1 MVGCGGGERESYNYA
16 MIVGGGGDRVTKIVR
31 ILIVQ
36 HEIMIGVVR
45 GGIVSTIL
53 GNSGGGGSVTMIVV
67 QLYRDGRSV
76 KIVAVCE
83 VAVSAM
89 IVAVIAVLC

>member
-1 MVGCGGGERESYNYA
+1 MGR
-16 MIVGGGGDRVTKIVR
+16 GGDRITKIVR

-53 GNSGGGGSVTMIVV
+53 GDSGGGGSITIRVV
-67 QLYRDGRSV
+67 L
-76 KIVAVCE
+76 
-83 VAVSAM
+83 
-89 IVAVIAVLC
+89 VLQ